1 MEAKGPAFDMHCSRA
16 VTAFGPLRTFG
27 GVCSRGSRVLRAG
40 QAETVGWAAAF
51 MPVAQAPGMN
61 AAEHP
66 AGPILRQCRHA
77 LGNANANVRN
87 GPHATVAPRLT

>member
-1 MEAKGPAFDMHCSRA
+1 MKATPAL
-16 VTAFGPLRTFG
+16 GPLRTLN
-27 GVCSRGSRVLRAG
+27 GVCFRGSRVLAVG
-40 QAETVGWAAAF
+40 QAEGVGWAAAF
-51 MPVAQAPGMN
+51 MPGAQATGMN